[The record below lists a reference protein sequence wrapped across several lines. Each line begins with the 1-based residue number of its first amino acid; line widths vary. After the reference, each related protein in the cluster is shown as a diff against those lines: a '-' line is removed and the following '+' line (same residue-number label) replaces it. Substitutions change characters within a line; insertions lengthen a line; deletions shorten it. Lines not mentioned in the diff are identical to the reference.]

1 LIRGGLA
8 VKASGALISLAWIS
22 SLVYSVGWSCAEVDD
37 ELRLVAVE
45 VAVRDVALGDVEFV
59 LQPSIDTPASVVAA
73 TNPATAVRDV
83 LVVPPSVPPKSSTSS
98 RG

>member
-1 LIRGGLA
+1 
-8 VKASGALISLAWIS
+8 
-22 SLVYSVGWSCAEVDD
+22 VYSVGWSCAKVDD

-45 VAVRDVALGDVEFV
+45 VAVRDVAFGDVEFA

-83 LVVPPSVPPKSSTSS
+83 LVTFRCFPAKS
-98 RG
+98 